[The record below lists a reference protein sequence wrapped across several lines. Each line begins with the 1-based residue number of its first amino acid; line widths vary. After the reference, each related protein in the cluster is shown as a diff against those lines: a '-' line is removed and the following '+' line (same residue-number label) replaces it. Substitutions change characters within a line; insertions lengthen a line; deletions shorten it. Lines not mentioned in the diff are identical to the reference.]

1 MLKYLNISNLAV
13 VDQMQ
18 VEFRKGLNILSGET
32 GSGKS
37 IIIDA
42 VGLLL
47 GDKASPDMIRTGE
60 SRAFVEGIFSLEG
73 NTPLVELLA
82 DSGIVA
88 EDDEIVIKRELLAAG
103 RSRVF
108 VNNQSATL
116 SLLRGVQ
123 PHLVDIHGQGDQQSL
138 LSAEAHLRLLDAF
151 AGASELQIEVGRR
164 YEAMLERMQEL
175 EASRQSESERLQLLD
190 LLDYQIDEIE
200 RAALRV
206 NEDAELE
213 HERRVLANAEKL
225 AGHCTEAYGLLY
237 ENEHSVLTQV
247 ATIQRRLQ
255 EILNIDDR
263 FAGQVDALAS
273 VRYTVEE
280 IAYYLRDYV
289 DNIEVSPERLKA
301 IEERLVELDRLKRKY
316 AEGLQGILEK
326 AGALRLRRKELLSV
340 EQNAAEL
347 RELIGKEQVCY
358 RELAGRLS
366 QMRQMAK
373 DKFEREVIREMS
385 EVALGDSGF
394 SVRLDGCD
402 QGGLACKLEK
412 WGIRP
417 TGDGG
422 YSRYG
427 QESVEFCFSANP
439 GEEPRPISAVASGGE
454 LSRLMLVLKTLTA
467 PTRFPRTLIFDEID
481 AGIGGRVAEAVG
493 LRLRRLAAGNQ
504 VLCVTHQAQIAR
516 YADAHFVVNKE
527 IRGARTMTRIGELTQ
542 AERVEE
548 LARMIGGAEITVLA
562 RRHARE
568 LLKTGG

>member
-1 MLKYLNISNLAV
+1 
-13 VDQMQ
+13 
-18 VEFRKGLNILSGET
+18 
-32 GSGKS
+32 
-37 IIIDA
+37 
-42 VGLLL
+42 
-47 GDKASPDMIRTGE
+47 
-60 SRAFVEGIFSLEG
+60 
-73 NTPLVELLA
+73 
-82 DSGIVA
+82 
-88 EDDEIVIKRELLAAG
+88 
-103 RSRVF
+103 
-108 VNNQSATL
+108 
-116 SLLRGVQ
+116 
-123 PHLVDIHGQGDQQSL
+123 
-138 LSAEAHLRLLDAF
+138 
-151 AGASELQIEVGRR
+151 
-164 YEAMLERMQEL
+164 
-175 EASRQSESERLQLLD
+175 
-190 LLDYQIDEIE
+190 
-200 RAALRV
+200 
-206 NEDAELE
+206 
-213 HERRVLANAEKL
+213 
-225 AGHCTEAYGLLY
+225 
-237 ENEHSVLTQV
+237 
-247 ATIQRRLQ
+247 
-255 EILNIDDR
+255 
-263 FAGQVDALAS
+263 
-273 VRYTVEE
+273 
-280 IAYYLRDYV
+280 
-289 DNIEVSPERLKA
+289 
-301 IEERLVELDRLKRKY
+301 
-316 AEGLQGILEK
+316 
-326 AGALRLRRKELLSV
+326 
-340 EQNAAEL
+340 
-347 RELIGKEQVCY
+347 
-358 RELAGRLS
+358 
-366 QMRQMAK
+366 MRQMAK

-412 WGIRP
+412 WEIRP

>member
-18 VEFRKGLNILSGET
+18 VEFRRGLNILSGET

-47 GDKASPDMIRTGE
+47 GEKASPDLIRTGE
-60 SRAFVEGIFSLEG
+60 SRAFVEGIFSLES
-73 NTPLVELLA
+73 NTPLVDLLA

-88 EDDEIVIKRELLAAG
+88 EDDEVVIKREILAAG

-116 SLLRGVQ
+116 SLLRLIQ

-151 AGASELQIEVGRR
+151 AGASELQAEAGRV
-164 YEAMLERMQEL
+164 YEAIQERVREL
-175 EASRQSESERLQLLD
+175 ETSRQTESERLQLLD

-200 RAALRV
+200 RAGLRV
-206 NEDAELE
+206 NEDGELE
-213 HERRVLANAEKL
+213 NERRVLANAEKL
-225 AGHCTEAYGLLY
+225 AGHCAEAYGLLY
-237 ENEHSVLTQV
+237 ENEDSVLTQV
-247 ATIQRRLQ
+247 AAVQRRLQ
-255 EILNIDDR
+255 DILNVDER
-263 FAGQVDALAS
+263 FAGQVDTLAS
-273 VRYTVEE
+273 ARYAIEE
-280 IAYYLRDYV
+280 IAYYLRDYI
-289 DNIEVSPERLKA
+289 DNIEVSPDRLKA
-301 IEERLVELDRLKRKY
+301 VDERLIELDRLKRKY
-316 AEGLQGILEK
+316 AEDLQGILEK
-326 AGALRLRRKELLSV
+326 VEALKLRRKELLSV
-340 EQNAAEL
+340 EQNVAEL
-347 RELIGKEQVCY
+347 QKLIAQELTCY
-358 RELAGRLS
+358 RDVTGRLS
-366 QMRQMAK
+366 RMRRRAK
-373 DKFEREVIREMS
+373 EKFEREVLREMS

-394 SVRLDGCD
+394 SVRLNDYERGV
-402 QGGLACKLEK
+402 LADKLEK

-417 TGDGG
+417 DGDGG

-427 QESVEFCFSANP
+427 QESVEFYFSANP
-439 GEEPRPISAVASGGE
+439 GEELRPISAVASGGE

-481 AGIGGRVAEAVG
+481 SGIGGRVAEAVG
-493 LRLRRLAAGNQ
+493 LRLRRLAASNQ

-527 IRGARTMTRIGELTQ
+527 VRGARTTTRIGELTQ
-542 AERVEE
+542 TERVEE

-562 RRHARE
+562 RKHARE

>member
-18 VEFRKGLNILSGET
+18 VEFRRGLNILSGET

-47 GDKASPDMIRTGE
+47 GEKASPDLIRTGE

-73 NTPLVELLA
+73 NTPLVDLLA

-88 EDDEIVIKRELLAAG
+88 EDDEVVIKREILAAG

-116 SLLRGVQ
+116 SLLRQIQ

-151 AGASELQIEVGRR
+151 AGASELQAEAGRV
-164 YEAMLERMQEL
+164 YEAIQERIREL
-175 EASRQSESERLQLLD
+175 ETSRQTESERLQLLD

-213 HERRVLANAEKL
+213 NERRVLANAEKL
-225 AGHCTEAYGLLY
+225 AGHCAEAYGLLY
-237 ENEHSVLTQV
+237 ENEDSVLTQV
-247 ATIQRRLQ
+247 AAVQRRLQ
-255 EILNIDDR
+255 DILNVDER

-273 VRYTVEE
+273 ARYAIEE
-280 IAYYLRDYV
+280 IAYYLRDYI
-289 DNIEVSPERLKA
+289 DNIEVSPDRLKA
-301 IEERLVELDRLKRKY
+301 VDERLIELDRLKRKY
-316 AEGLQGILEK
+316 AEDLQGILEK
-326 AGALRLRRKELLSV
+326 VEALKLRRKELLSV
-340 EQNAAEL
+340 EQNVAEL
-347 RELIGKEQVCY
+347 QKLIAQELACY
-358 RELAGRLS
+358 RDVAGRLS
-366 QMRQMAK
+366 RMRRRAK
-373 DKFEREVIREMS
+373 EKFEREVLREMS
-385 EVALGDSGF
+385 EVALGDAGF
-394 SVRLDGCD
+394 SVRLNDCECGV
-402 QGGLACKLEK
+402 LAGKLEK

-417 TGDGG
+417 GGDGG

-427 QESVEFCFSANP
+427 QESVEFYFSANP
-439 GEEPRPISAVASGGE
+439 GEELRPISAVASGGE

-493 LRLRRLAAGNQ
+493 LRLRRLAASNQ

-527 IRGARTMTRIGELTQ
+527 VRGARTTTRIGELTQ

-562 RRHARE
+562 RKHARE